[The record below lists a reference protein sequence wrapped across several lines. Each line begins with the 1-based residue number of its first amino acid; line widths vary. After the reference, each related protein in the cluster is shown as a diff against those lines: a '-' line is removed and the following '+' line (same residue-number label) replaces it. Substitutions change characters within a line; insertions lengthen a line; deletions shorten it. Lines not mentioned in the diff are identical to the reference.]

1 MENLKNLY
9 LTVLNSF
16 GLTTLFVYF
25 TQILS
30 QDTFVLVAWLY
41 AGALLALTVYYP
53 KLMAI
58 LLKGV
63 LALKL
68 IFVGYTIFELPVS
81 ILVFL
86 VSAISLELIVLIALK
101 IELEEACYY
110 RPDNRILSNPINYQV
125 ATLIVNEKTKFEIS
139 IVDASE
145 NYMTFITNKSFA
157 NRVKG
162 ELLDGVLSLRSKD
175 YFLRAK
181 LCWWKNNYYCIELS
195 GEKDLKDNQWAMI
208 YDKIKCL
215 KVI

>member
-1 MENLKNLY
+1 MRLNIFLEQYLPVENLKNLY

-68 IFVGYTIFELPVS
+68 IFVGYTIFEL
-81 ILVFL
+81 
-86 VSAISLELIVLIALK
+86 
-101 IELEEACYY
+101 
-110 RPDNRILSNPINYQV
+110 
-125 ATLIVNEKTKFEIS
+125 KFNHE
-139 IVDASE
+139 
-145 NYMTFITNKSFA
+145 
-157 NRVKG
+157 
-162 ELLDGVLSLRSKD
+162 
-175 YFLRAK
+175 
-181 LCWWKNNYYCIELS
+181 
-195 GEKDLKDNQWAMI
+195 
-208 YDKIKCL
+208 
-215 KVI
+215 